1 MQACQR
7 SNHDRDKE
15 CSDAHLDFHAPNGK
29 SMVLGSQSFCYSASS
44 NIGAATKLFEELK
57 TRIAGAFGRWRVCEV
72 WRISFAV
79 TSTG

>member
-44 NIGAATKLFEELK
+44 NIGAATKLFENS
-57 TRIAGAFGRWRVCEV
+57 G
-72 WRISFAV
+72 SFRAME
-79 TSTG
+79 GLRGLED